1 MKRLKW
7 LKVFLVAG
15 CLVLP
20 LVMAGCSGDDG
31 SNGAAGLS
39 AYQIAVNNGFTGT
52 EQEWLASLDPTNPTS
67 AANNVQP
74 ESCSTCHNGTVAR
87 TGTSHQDQYNGLFQ
101 QGVVVVD
108 PASIT
113 YANDGTN
120 DTITFNMTKNGVAY
134 DCTTADALNI
144 GFSQYDAATRSFTA
158 PSGSRINLKGTV
170 TYLGAGVCQS
180 VKAQTSL
187 GDLSATNGVIAVY
200 GRDLTEP
207 VEFEGTHLALAKT
220 PFGSLKVEGTVD
232 YASDANVTG
241 CEKCHQVPYYKHGYI
256 IGDASGNHTQDFWT
270 CKVCHIDNGPGHDQ
284 SWQISVDNPQ
294 RWAEIFNGSA
304 LTTAEQT
311 QYAYN
316 TRLMNDVH
324 MSHAMEFPYPQSMR
338 NCATCHE
345 GKLTQTLSDA
355 NFVLET
361 CKSCHPITGG
371 TDTAD
376 ASGNFAV
383 DTRDMA
389 LKTIWANLG
398 VSSFHV
404 DASGNVTATPC
415 NNCHKDAAAGGIGK
429 TFSQIHTGY
438 DPLIYD
444 TAGNRYSTGITAQI
458 DSVTQTGNVLDIQ
471 FSATGTVGGLNATDI
486 TPTVQVAF
494 YGYDTKDFLVS
505 NHSRDTNG
513 NRMEFTLG
521 SADNVLFTTV
531 ANNPGSWE
539 VKMDMAAYGA
549 TPSLPDMIAAG
560 TIKRAEVA
568 VLPAL
573 KNAAGD
579 TVGLDAPSMTFNLTT
594 GTTEPD
600 YYQGTSAL
608 VSVSGDT
615 AIDPNYKG
623 TKGCN
628 SCHDQLATTFH
639 SGNRGGNIVVCR
651 MCHVVTSGGS
661 HLEGQSRS
669 IDSYVHAIH
678 TFQAFNIDGIDF
690 TDPVEAALY
699 AQDTEFLFPDFG
711 VVNCEACHTQ
721 TRAVDAGARGAYDVP
736 DQGKS
741 LPGVLSAT
749 DAIPGINIGA
759 TPAEV
764 TGPAERACGACHRGE
779 AIKENEA
786 NEFASITRHMGDNG
800 YRIDVDSTNQ
810 QSILDTVIKN
820 IMAFFQ

>member
-1 MKRLKW
+1 MRRLKW
-7 LKVFLVAG
+7 LKVFLIAG
-15 CLVLP
+15 FLVLP

-31 SNGAAGLS
+31 SNGAKGLS

-52 EQEWLASLDPTNPTS
+52 EQEWLDSLNPDS
-67 AANNVQP
+67 AINQANNVQP

-87 TGTSHQDQYNGLFQ
+87 TGTSHQDQYKGLFQ
-101 QGVVVVD
+101 QGVVQVTNI
-108 PASIT
+108 AYS
-113 YANDGTN
+113 NDGTN
-120 DTITFNMTKNGVAY
+120 DTVTFNMTKNGLPY

-170 TYLGAGVCQS
+170 TSTPATGACQS
-180 VKAQTSL
+180 VNPQTSL

-207 VEFEGTHLALAKT
+207 VEFEGTHIALAKT
-220 PFGSLKVEGTVD
+220 PFAALLVEGTVD
-232 YASDANVTG
+232 YSSDANVTG
-241 CEKCHQVPYYKHGYI
+241 CEKCHQVPYFKHGYI
-256 IGDASGNHTQDFWT
+256 IGDVGTGTANAGVQDFWT
-270 CKVCHIDNGPGHDQ
+270 CKVCHIDNGSGHDWT
-284 SWQISVDNPQ
+284 WQIGVDNPQ
-294 RWAEIFNGSA
+294 RWAEIFNGTVPITA
-304 LTTAEQT
+304 AEQT

-324 MSHAMEFPYPQSMR
+324 MSHAMEFPYPMSMR

-355 NFVLET
+355 NFTPET

-376 ASGNFAV
+376 AKGNFAV

-398 VSSFHV
+398 VSAFHL
-404 DASGNVTATPC
+404 DASGNVVSAC
-415 NNCHKDAAAGGIGK
+415 NGCHSAGNTFGAK

-438 DPLIYD
+438 NPLIYD
-444 TAGNRYSTGITAQI
+444 AAGDKYADNITVDSITADYTAAANTI
-458 DSVTQTGNVLDIQ
+458 DVAFTASG
-471 FSATGTVGGLNATDI
+471 AVGGLDSANI
-486 TPTVQVAF
+486 VPTVQVAL
-494 YGYDTKDFLVS
+494 YGYDTKDFLTS
-505 NHSRDTNG
+505 NHDRDADG
-513 NRMEFTLG
+513 NRLGEFTLDGTSTSPYFSNAVIG
-521 SADNVLFTTV
+521 SGTWSVTYTLPADWAALVADGTV
-531 ANNPGSWE
+531 
-539 VKMDMAAYGA
+539 
-549 TPSLPDMIAAG
+549 
-560 TIKRAEVA
+560 KRAEIA

-579 TVGLDAPSMTFNLTT
+579 TVGLNAPSVTLDL
-594 GTTEPD
+594 GTNTLESD
-600 YYQGTSAL
+600 YFQGKNAL

-615 AIDPNYKG
+615 AIDPNYGG

-651 MCHVVTSGGS
+651 MCHVTKSGGS

-678 TFQAFNIDGIDF
+678 TFQAFGIDGIDF
-690 TDPVEAALY
+690 TDPVEKAKY
-699 AQDTEFLFPDFG
+699 DEETEFLFPDFG

-721 TRAVDAGARGAYDVP
+721 TRDVDAGARGAYDVP
-736 DQGKS
+736 DQSKS

-749 DAIPGINIGA
+749 DEIPGINIGA
-759 TPAEV
+759 TPSV
-764 TGPAERACGACHRGE
+764 VVGPAERACGACHRGE

-786 NEFASITRHMGDNG
+786 NEYASITRHMGDNG
-800 YRIDVDSTNQ
+800 YRIENTDSV
-810 QSILDTVIKN
+810 LDIVIAK
-820 IMAFFQ
+820 IMALFN